1 MIIKIKRDF
10 EEIKT
15 LSIFKNRIKNTVMKK
30 SIIILLS
37 IGIYSTSG
45 LGQELSSKEK
55 AEDLA
60 KNVFS
65 KTKDKVKEK
74 NGVKTEVH
82 VKIESTP
89 VIKNDLSS
97 YEGNYWYQDLKYKLE
112 IRLDAGKNLMATL
125 SIPGEPD
132 VQLKKVSV
140 NQAYFSAIRVNKN
153 GAEELWEG
161 VFIDRNDNGNSE
173 FGLGIKLANPIPLTE
188 GLKIERIFF
197 KKVSP

>member
-1 MIIKIKRDF
+1 
-10 EEIKT
+10 
-15 LSIFKNRIKNTVMKK
+15 MKK
-30 SIIILLS
+30 LIVILS
-37 IGIYSTSG
+37 STGIFYTSG
-45 LGQELSSKEK
+45 FTQELSPKEK
-55 AEDLA
+55 ADDLA

-65 KTKDKVKEK
+65 KTKDKKKEK
-74 NGVKTEVH
+74 DGVTTEVH

-89 VIKNDLSS
+89 VVKNELSY
-97 YEGNYWYQDLKYKLE
+97 YEGNYWYKDLKYKME
-112 IRLDAGKNLMATL
+112 IRLDANKNLMATL

-140 NQAYFSAIRVNKN
+140 SQAYFSGIRVNKS

-173 FGLGIKLANPIPLTE
+173 FGLGIKLTNPIPLTE